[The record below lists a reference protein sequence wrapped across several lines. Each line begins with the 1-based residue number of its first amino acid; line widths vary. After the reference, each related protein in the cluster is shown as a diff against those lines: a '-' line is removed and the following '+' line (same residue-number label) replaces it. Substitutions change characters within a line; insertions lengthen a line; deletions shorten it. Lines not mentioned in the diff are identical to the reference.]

1 MSDKREWTAERH
13 AAATARCDA
22 ATKGPWATYDG
33 GWREHAR
40 AAVNP
45 WRFMFVVVPLDGP
58 PKYPGHVA
66 SKFVAELKDAQDA
79 GALRAEADAAFIAAA
94 RVDLPDA
101 LAEIERL
108 SRSEAA
114 CVREALEQVGGA
126 RAERDEARAERDL
139 MRAGRRRAAQ
149 TLIAEIGAAG
159 PEDIEETAK
168 RAVKEI
174 RRLKADLLLL
184 GALKSEEVAPVIERF
199 RAAFGADV
207 PQAPSGKRTTAEVER
222 DAWERLRAAATAA
235 VEAYENSDADEA
247 FEPVFEAIDDALA
260 GLATFEEESGD
271 EPFAAAAPVRHA
283 RHDRHCMIHD
293 GVGCSR
299 EPGCEVDG

>member
-1 MSDKREWTAERH
+1 MSGKREWTAERH

-101 LAEIERL
+101 LREIERLTRERDAASFDLAASQKLQAMWAADVVDTSDELARRKAEIERL
-108 SRSEAA
+108 TRALASHKALLAA
-114 CVREALEQVGGA
+114 
-126 RAERDEARAERDL
+126 AET
-139 MRAGRRRAAQ
+139 AGR
-149 TLIAEIGAAG
+149 
-159 PEDIEETAK
+159 
-168 RAVKEI
+168 
-174 RRLKADLLLL
+174 
-184 GALKSEEVAPVIERF
+184 
-199 RAAFGADV
+199 DV
-207 PQAPSGKRTTAEVER
+207 PQAPNGQRTLTFDRAIQIGEKVHGLYPSE
-222 DAWERLRAAATAA
+222 AAAVLLAEFGESA
-235 VEAYENSDADEA
+235 KAD
-247 FEPVFEAIDDALA
+247 P
-260 GLATFEEESGD
+260 
-271 EPFAAAAPVRHA
+271 PVRHA
-283 RHDRHCMIHD
+283 RHDRHDRHCLIRD
-293 GVGCSR
+293 GVGCSH
-299 EPGCEVDG
+299 EPGCEVER